1 MEYREF
7 TAKTV
12 QEAITEA
19 TVSFGVTSSEI
30 VYEVIEKGSAGLF
43 GIGSKDAVI
52 RAAIRV
58 EEEEPVVEKV
68 VEEPA
73 PAPVVVEK
81 KEERIVPVQK
91 ETAKKVE
98 APTFEEKER
107 VIVPANKEEVISSAK
122 KFLSDLFSA
131 MQLEV
136 EMNFEFDEKEN
147 FLNIDLQGPEMGIII
162 GKRGQTLDSVQY
174 LTNLAVN
181 RNSESYV
188 RVKIDTE
195 DYRRRR
201 KDTLENLAHNVAH
214 KVKRSHRAEKLEPMN
229 PYERRVIHAAL
240 ANLEYVDT
248 HSEGEEPYRY
258 VVVTPKR

>member
-1 MEYREF
+1 MNYQEF

-19 TVSFGVTSSEI
+19 TVTFGVTSNEI

-52 RAAIRV
+52 RAAIKVEEPEEKEAAEV
-58 EEEEPVVEKV
+58 EEEAELPVKETVKEETFEKETAV
-68 VEEPA
+68 LE
-73 PAPVVVEK
+73 EK
-81 KEERIVPVQK
+81 KETAERKIPVNQ
-91 ETAKKVE
+91 
-98 APTFEEKER
+98 
-107 VIVPANKEEVISSAK
+107 EEVIADAK
-122 KFLSDLFSA
+122 KFLSDLFHA
-131 MQLEV
+131 MEMEV
-136 EMNFEFDEKEN
+136 EMDFSYDEKEN
-147 FLNIDLQGPEMGIII
+147 FVNIDLKGPEMGIII

-181 RNSESYV
+181 RRKEGYV

-201 KDTLENLAHNVAH
+201 RDTLENLAHNVAH
-214 KVKRSHRAEKLEPMN
+214 KVKRTHRAEKLEPMN

-240 ANLEYVDT
+240 ANLEYVET
-248 HSEGEEPYRY
+248 HSEGEEPYRF